1 MTEDQQNLTNAIE
14 SQRKLISE
22 INELNNA
29 INVRKEAGLKLQG
42 IIEYLQSRGVTLPEP
57 EKVTQQPDSEKTE
70 SLQGDT
76 EES

>member
-1 MTEDQQNLTNAIE
+1 MTEDQQNLANAME

-29 INVRKEAGLKLQG
+29 INIRKESALKLQG

>member
-1 MTEDQQNLTNAIE
+1 MTEDQQNLANAIE

>member
-1 MTEDQQNLTNAIE
+1 MTEDQQNLANAME

-29 INVRKEAGLKLQG
+29 INVRRESALKLQG

-57 EKVTQQPDSEKTE
+57 ETVIQQPDSKKTE
-70 SLQGDT
+70 SPQGDT

>member
-1 MTEDQQNLTNAIE
+1 MTEEQKNLENATE

-29 INVRKEAGLKLQG
+29 INVRKESALKLQG

-57 EKVTQQPDSEKTE
+57 EKVTQQPNSEKTE